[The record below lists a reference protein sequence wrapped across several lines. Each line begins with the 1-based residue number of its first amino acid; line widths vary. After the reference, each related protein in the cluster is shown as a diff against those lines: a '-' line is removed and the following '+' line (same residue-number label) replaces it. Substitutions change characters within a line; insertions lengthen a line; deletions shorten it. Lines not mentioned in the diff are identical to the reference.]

1 MKKLLVGV
9 TVATMMLAMAGCSE
23 SITENEKSEID
34 LNDYVVY
41 EFSGYD
47 GDGVISY
54 SIDYEAIIDQNE
66 ALADCRVSKLER
78 NIHGSWNQTDSLSN
92 GDTVVFE
99 WTNTLRD
106 LENDYEVSFSDEDL
120 EITVDGL
127 EIKPDFDPF
136 EYFEIEYTG
145 ISPEG
150 QAVAYTASTPVG
162 DVYYTLSA
170 DYGLSNGDTITVTA
184 MSYDGELAAVAD
196 EENYTL
202 TRDTMDVTVE
212 GLDEYVSSIDDI
224 PEDIMN
230 TMQEQGLNVFYS
242 EISWD
247 ESEES
252 LISVDYDGMYF
263 LYTRNNDS
271 GYYNQCYM
279 IYKVCANN
287 VNVGDFEF
295 YYYVSFNNLI
305 KYNDG
310 TVTVNTSEYNCPVG
324 HMWVPGTVNGES
336 FFFEEDYYHFYVGY
350 LEFADL
356 YANVIQNQLVDYEC
370 ASTYEG

>member
-1 MKKLLVGV
+1 MKKILVGV

-23 SITENEKSEID
+23 SITENEKSEIN

-78 NIHGSWNQTDSLSN
+78 NIQGSWNQTDSLSN

-99 WTNTLRD
+99 WSNSLRD

-212 GLDEYVSSIDDI
+212 GLAEYVSALS
-224 PEDIMN
+224 
-230 TMQEQGLNVFYS
+230 
-242 EISWD
+242 
-247 ESEES
+247 
-252 LISVDYDGMYF
+252 
-263 LYTRNNDS
+263 
-271 GYYNQCYM
+271 
-279 IYKVCANN
+279 
-287 VNVGDFEF
+287 
-295 YYYVSFNNLI
+295 
-305 KYNDG
+305 
-310 TVTVNTSEYNCPVG
+310 
-324 HMWVPGTVNGES
+324 
-336 FFFEEDYYHFYVGY
+336 
-350 LEFADL
+350 
-356 YANVIQNQLVDYEC
+356 
-370 ASTYEG
+370 